1 MKDDDAPGWPV
12 SEDLEHAVHRIEV
25 RAGRREHHVFD
36 IPPHPL
42 LDPAEELQRE
52 EADIDALAR
61 RAGLVVLGGLG
72 LIGLAIFAAGMALG
86 LAIGGGR

>member
-1 MKDDDAPGWPV
+1 MTAPD
-12 SEDLEHAVHRIEV
+12 ELA
-25 RAGRREHHVFD
+25 A
-36 IPPHPL
+36 
-42 LDPAEELQRE
+42 AEELQRE

-86 LAIGGGR
+86 LAIGGGQ